1 MLNKL
6 NSLDRRWIFLAITA
20 AVVIPILFPLGLPI
34 KISQQTRQ
42 FYNRIEQL
50 PPGAIVCMS
59 FDYGPGTRV
68 ECHPMAQAALYHLF
82 TRRCRVIAVALWPE
96 GALFA
101 REALREAARETGAVD
116 GVDYVNLGYK
126 AGGEVVLRGAGD
138 DLRAFFPNDID
149 GRSWDELPLLQ
160 KVKGWNSVDL
170 ICAWSMGKP
179 GVLEYVRV
187 VGGSYHR
194 PIITGTTAVTAPEA
208 MPLLN
213 SGQIEGILQGMR
225 GASEYETLLE
235 RPGSAVRGMDALSM
249 AHLAIAAF
257 IVMANVI
264 YWLNKRRSGRRTA
277 ADGGAR

>member
-1 MLNKL
+1 MLDKL
-6 NSLDRRWIFLAITA
+6 SSLDRRWIFLAITI
-20 AVVIPILFPLGLPI
+20 AVIIPFVFPLGLPI
-34 KISQQTRQ
+34 KVSQQTKQ
-42 FYNRIEQL
+42 FYECIEQL
-50 PPGAIVCMS
+50 PQGSVVCMS

-82 TRRCRVIAVALWPE
+82 TRRCKVIALALWPE

-101 REALREAARETGAVD
+101 REALREAAKETGAAE
-116 GVDYVNLGYK
+116 GTDYVNLGYK

-149 GRSWDELPLLQ
+149 GRSWDSIPML
-160 KVKGWNSVDL
+160 KGIKGWDTIDL

-208 MPLLN
+208 MPLVN

-225 GASEYETLLE
+225 GASEYEVMLK
-235 RPGSAVRGMDALSM
+235 RPGAAARGMDALSM
-249 AHLAIAAF
+249 AHVAIAAF
-257 IVMANVI
+257 IIMANVI
-264 YWLNKRRSGRRTA
+264 YWLNKRRDRRNSLVG
-277 ADGGAR
+277 GGA

>member
-1 MLNKL
+1 MLEKL
-6 NSLDRRWIFLAITA
+6 NALDRRWIYLVITV
-20 AVVIPILFPLGLPI
+20 AVVIPIIFPIGLPI
-34 KISQQTRQ
+34 KISQHTRQ
-42 FYNRIEQL
+42 FYERIESL
-50 PPGAIVCMS
+50 PQGAIVCMS

-82 TRRCRVIAVALWPE
+82 SRHCKVIAVALWPE

-101 REALREAARETGAVD
+101 REALQEAAQETGAAE
-116 GVDYVNLGYK
+116 GIDYVNLGYK

-138 DLRAFFPNDID
+138 DWRAFFPTDID
-149 GRSWDELPLLQ
+149 GRSWETLPLLEN
-160 KVKGWNSVDL
+160 VKGWDSIDL

-187 VGGSYHR
+187 VGGTYHR

-225 GASEYETLLE
+225 GASEYETLLN

-257 IVMANVI
+257 IIMANVI
-264 YWLNKRRSGRRTA
+264 YWLNKKRGQRRSS